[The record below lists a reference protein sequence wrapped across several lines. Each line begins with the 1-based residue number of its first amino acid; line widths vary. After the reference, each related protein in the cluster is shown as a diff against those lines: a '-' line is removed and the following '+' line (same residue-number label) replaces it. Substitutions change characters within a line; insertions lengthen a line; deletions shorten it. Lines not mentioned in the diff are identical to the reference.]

1 MGNKNSIAAG
11 PAGVATMMATA
22 KGVTG
27 EARKNQQSVD
37 GDNILKLY

>member
-22 KGVTG
+22 NRLQNGL
-27 EARKNQQSVD
+27 ENQQSTGGNSV
-37 GDNILKLY
+37 LKNY

>member
-22 KGVTG
+22 NSIQKRL
-27 EARKNQQSVD
+27 ENQQSTGGNSV
-37 GDNILKLY
+37 LKNY